1 MIHSL
6 SRRSGLGYFLAG
18 AKLIVQPGLRQFVLL
33 PLLANIILFSLALWA
48 AVYQIGNLNHW
59 LENGLPH
66 WLSWLS
72 WLIWPLAIL
81 ALLLC
86 MAILFGTLANWIAA
100 PFNGLLAERVEQHL
114 TGQALPD
121 TSLTALIKDLPR
133 IFKREWLKFKYYLP
147 KALGCLVLFF
157 IPVLGQTLAPVLWFV
172 FGAWMMSIQY
182 CDYPFDNHKIPFN
195 TMRQALG
202 RQRISSLGFGAVV
215 TLFATVPLL
224 NLVVMPIAV
233 CGATVMWVEQHR
245 TTLLGDR

>member
-1 MIHSL
+1 MIQNL

-33 PLLANIILFSLALWA
+33 PLLANIIIFSLALWA
-48 AVYQIGNLNHW
+48 AVRQIGYLNDW
-59 LENGLPH
+59 LEQGLPD
-66 WLSWLS
+66 WLGWLS

-86 MAILFGTLANWIAA
+86 IALLFGTLANWIAA

-114 TGQALPD
+114 TGQPLPD
-121 TSLTALIKDLPR
+121 TRLAALIQDLPR
-133 IFKREWLKFKYYLP
+133 IFKREWLKLKYYLP

-157 IPVLGQTLAPVLWFV
+157 IPVVGQTLAPVLWFV
-172 FGAWMMSIQY
+172 FGAWMMGIQY

-202 RQRISSLGFGAVV
+202 QQRITTLGFGAVV
-215 TLFATVPLL
+215 TLFTTIPLL

-233 CGATVMWVEQHR
+233 CGATLMWVEQHR
-245 TTLLGDR
+245 AAQLPAR